1 MPIMKPNQSGFGLVE
16 VMVAMVLGLLVVLGI
31 TQIFVSSKQ
40 TYETQDASARL
51 QEDAR
56 YVLSRITQELRM
68 AGMFGCLSLN
78 SGSVSG
84 KPTEF
89 DEPIAWDDGTLSI
102 ITADA
107 TTGSSAPDAADWT
120 LTTDCRSAG
129 VIHVGPADPATGE
142 MAFPIRQV
150 EYQYDAD
157 EQTLSVRNGGTGSFQ
172 PLITGVSGFAVSF
185 GMAADSE
192 STYASGSYAT
202 SAADPALIRSVRI
215 SMTLADPDGKAA
227 DQNYS
232 VVAALRNRL
241 L

>member
-56 YVLSRITQELRM
+56 YALSRITQELRM

-84 KPTEF
+84 VPTAF
-89 DEPIAWDDGTLSI
+89 NEPIAWGSNTLSI
-102 ITADA
+102 ITADV
-107 TTGSSAPDAADWT
+107 TTGSLAPDAADWT
-120 LTTDCRSAG
+120 LTTDCRLAG
-129 VIHVGPADPATGE
+129 VVQVGPADPATGE

>member
-1 MPIMKPNQSGFGLVE
+1 MKSKQSGFGLVE

-40 TYETQDASARL
+40 TYEAQDASARL

-84 KPTEF
+84 VPTEF
-89 DEPIAWDDGTLSI
+89 NEPITWGSNTLSV
-102 ITADA
+102 ITADV
-107 TTGSSAPDAADWT
+107 TTGSAAPDAADWT
-120 LTTDCRSAG
+120 LTTDCRSVG
-129 VIHVGPADPATGE
+129 VVHVGPADPAAGQ
-142 MAFPIRQV
+142 MAFPIRRV
-150 EYQYDAD
+150 EYQYDSD
-157 EQTLSVRNGGTGSFQ
+157 EKTLSVRNGGGTGSFQ
-172 PLITGVSGFAVSF
+172 PLITGVTSFAVSF
-185 GMAADSE
+185 GMAANTE
-192 STYASGSYAT
+192 STYASGNYET
-202 SAADPALIRSVRI
+202 DAADPALIRSVRI
-215 SMTLADPDGKAA
+215 SMTLSDPDGKAA
-227 DQNYS
+227 EQNYS

>member
-1 MPIMKPNQSGFGLVE
+1 MKPNQSGFGLVE
-16 VMVAMVLGLLVVLGI
+16 VMVALVLGLLVVLGI

-40 TYETQDASARL
+40 TYEVQDASARL

-68 AGMFGCLSLN
+68 AGMFGCLSLG

-84 KPTEF
+84 VPTEF
-89 DEPIAWDDGTLSI
+89 DEPIAWGSNTLSI

-107 TTGSSAPDAADWT
+107 TTGSSAPGSADWT

-129 VIHVGPADPATGE
+129 VVHAGSAAPATGE

-150 EYQYDAD
+150 EYQYDDD
-157 EQTLSVRNGGTGSFQ
+157 EQTLSVRNGGAGSFQ
-172 PLITGVSGFAVSF
+172 PLITGVTSFAVSF
-185 GMAADSE
+185 GMAADTE

-202 SAADPALIRSVRI
+202 SAADPTLIRSVRI
-215 SMTLADPDGKAA
+215 SLTLADPGGKAA

>member
-31 TQIFVSSKQ
+31 TQIFISSKQ

-68 AGMFGCLSLN
+68 AGMFGCLSLG

-84 KPTEF
+84 VPAEF
-89 DEPIAWDDGTLSI
+89 DEPIAWGSNTLSI

-107 TTGSSAPDAADWT
+107 TTGSSTPDAADWT

-129 VIHVGPADPATGE
+129 VVHVGAASPAAGE

-150 EYQYDAD
+150 EYRYDAD
-157 EQTLSVRNGGTGSFQ
+157 EQTLSVSNGGSGFQ
-172 PLITGVSGFAVSF
+172 PLITGVTNFAVSF
-185 GMAADSE
+185 GMAADTE
-192 STYASGSYAT
+192 STYASGNYETA
-202 SAADPALIRSVRI
+202 AADPALIRSVRI
-215 SMTLADPDGKAA
+215 SLTLTDPDGKAA